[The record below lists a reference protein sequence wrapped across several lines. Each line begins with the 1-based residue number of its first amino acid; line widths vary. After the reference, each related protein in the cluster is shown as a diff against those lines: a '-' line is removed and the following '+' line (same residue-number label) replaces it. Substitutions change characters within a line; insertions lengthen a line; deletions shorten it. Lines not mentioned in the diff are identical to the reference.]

1 MFLATVLATFNLIRD
16 PSSLHTIGYIYIS
29 GQCFFR
35 QDSYEETHPACA
47 DFLKL
52 KLFGH

>member
-16 PSSLHTIGYIYIS
+16 PSICIQKGIYIS